1 MCSCFTVIF
10 VVKKE
15 QNLRLS
21 LFVEEA
27 LTFQT
32 MQEKTKKNTFFWC
45 SRLVSFLLKRT
56 LKGSMAKKKTEL

>member
-1 MCSCFTVIF
+1 MFSWFTVIF

-15 QNLRLS
+15 KNLRLS

-32 MQEKTKKNTFFWC
+32 MQEKTKETLVFFGVHVW
-45 SRLVSFLLKRT
+45 
-56 LKGSMAKKKTEL
+56 